1 MKKYFIPFL
10 ASCAIFSSCGGN
22 VVTYTAEDVKE
33 EIARTDKILADVETC
48 LVQMKSAYDETVMN
62 KLPGLV
68 DELKFFG
75 FTEEYEVP
83 DTETDKVQRQ
93 LSKIDKVESDA
104 KILMEEYE
112 TLSDFIK
119 NTQAAISETEAAYS
133 EFMSNGFERSAYE
146 KTKASAANV
155 NFKEMTFNTQAL
167 QEKYDSVS
175 TEAKAKHKE
184 LTSSLTANEK
194 NIRISLMS
202 NPELLLDSNTI
213 YPYYLHK
220 GDNLYIGCST
230 NNVVEFK
237 IWDVNSKKL
246 LKAIPKKK
254 KFNEVISIP
263 NTSIYLVQAI
273 VPTSTY
279 FDINI
284 SKSTAPE
291 FWDENR
297 KIKSET
303 VECDKSDFMAFP
315 ITTINTVNLF
325 QEPRKITL
333 RSGFKAMFS
342 GSTSSSVALNVPS
355 GTTDI
360 AYQLRISTS
369 KGSKSRDGQ
378 FCDEVSTRT
387 KSVKIMGKTLYE
399 VQQQSSNLVREI
411 LNEIHKP
418 EIEEEAYCSMYVFY
432 DATSAKKFQS
442 GTPAS
447 SLKYDV
453 NYSIVGTQSTNGAI
467 PAKSTTKNV
476 YLAFAN
482 DRAAANVYIWLEA
495 VATVNVVNYWRNV
508 YTLE

>member
-1 MKKYFIPFL
+1 MKKYFIPFIVT
-10 ASCAIFSSCGGN
+10 CVIFASCGGN
-22 VVTYTAEDVKE
+22 VVSYSAEDVKE
-33 EIARTDKILADVETC
+33 EVARTDKVLADIDDC
-48 LVQMKSAYDETVMN
+48 LAQMKATYDETAMT
-62 KLPGLV
+62 KLSDLV
-68 DELKFFG
+68 DEMGFFG
-75 FTEEYEVP
+75 FTEEFEVP
-83 DTETDKVQRQ
+83 ETETDKVQRQ
-93 LSKIDKVESDA
+93 LTKIEKAEAEA
-104 KILMEEYE
+104 KELMKEYE
-112 TLSDFIK
+112 TLCEYLK
-119 NTQAAISETEAAYS
+119 ETQEALSETEAAYS
-133 EFMSNGFERSAYE
+133 DFMSNGFERTSYD
-146 KTKASAANV
+146 KTKAAAAKIDLKDLRFSV
-155 NFKEMTFNTQAL
+155 PAL
-167 QEKYDSVS
+167 QEKYDAVS
-175 TEAKAKHKE
+175 IEAKAKYKE
-184 LTSSLTANEK
+184 LTTSLTANEK

-202 NPELLLDSNTI
+202 NSELLLESNTT

-230 NNVVEFK
+230 NNAVEFK

-246 LKAIPKKK
+246 LKSIPKKK

-263 NTSIYLVQAI
+263 NTSIYLVEAV

-291 FWDENR
+291 YWDENR

-303 VECDKSDFMAFP
+303 VECQKGDFMSYP

-333 RSGFKAMFS
+333 RSGFKAIFS
-342 GSTSSSVALNVPS
+342 GSTSSSVALNIPA

-369 KGSKSRDGQ
+369 KGAKARDGQ
-378 FCDEVSTRT
+378 FCDEITTRT
-387 KSVKIMGKTLYE
+387 KTVKIMGKTVVE
-399 VQQQSSNLVREI
+399 IQKQSSNLIREV
-411 LNEIHKP
+411 LNEINKP

-432 DATSAKKFQS
+432 DAASAKKFQE
-442 GTPAS
+442 GKPAS

-467 PAKSTTKNV
+467 PAKSSTKNI

-482 DRAAANVYIWLEA
+482 DRAGANVYIWLEA
-495 VATVNVVNYWRNV
+495 VATVNVVTYWRTI